1 MANIFLYA
9 HGGSGNHGCEAIVRS
24 TKEILGD
31 MPMTLI
37 SSKPEEDCRYG
48 IDDLCPI
55 LKDVSA
61 KQNRLSFDFLK
72 AYAAL
77 KLKKDYIPMDK
88 LWYKDAFS
96 HIHRGD
102 IAMSIGGDNYC
113 YADVQ
118 KYVMLH
124 DMLKA
129 RGAKTV
135 LWGCSVEPDVAN
147 KPEIRADLQRYDL
160 ITARETI
167 TYETLKAINP
177 NTVLVADPAF
187 LLDSV
192 ELPLPEGFAD
202 GNTVGIN
209 LSPMA
214 IEREPVP
221 GMAMVNYRN
230 LIRYIIENTNM
241 QVALIPHVVWEGGD
255 DRIPLGQLYEDFK
268 DSGRVVLLP
277 DNGCREQKGY
287 IARCRF
293 FIGARTH
300 ATIAAYSSGVPTL
313 VVGYSVKAR
322 GIARDIFSTEEEYVL
337 PVQNLT
343 DANMLVNVFQNFIDQ
358 EGTVRQDLL
367 KQIAAIKDKASAIK
381 WLQPLLEGAHVAN

>member
-24 TKEILGD
+24 TKKILGD
-31 MPMTLI
+31 LPMILI
-37 SSKPEEDCRYG
+37 SSIPEEDKFYG
-48 IDDLCPI
+48 IEELCPI
-55 LKDVSA
+55 IRDVSQ
-61 KQNRLSFDFLK
+61 KSSRRSLDFWK

-77 KLKKDYIPMDK
+77 KLKKDYVPMDK
-88 LWYKDAFS
+88 LRYKEAFS

-102 IAMSIGGDNYC
+102 LAISIGGDNYC

-124 DMLKA
+124 DMLKD
-129 RGAKTV
+129 RGTKTV

-147 KPEIRADLQRYDL
+147 RPEIRADLQRYDL

-177 NTVLVADPAF
+177 NTLLVADPAF
-187 LLDSV
+187 LLDPV

-214 IEREPVP
+214 IQREPVP
-221 GMAMVNYRN
+221 GMAMENYRN
-230 LIRYIIENTNM
+230 LIRYIFENTDM
-241 QVALIPHVVWEGGD
+241 QVALIPHVVWESGD
-255 DRIPLGQLYEDFK
+255 DRIPLGQLYEDFR
-268 DSGRVVLLP
+268 DTGRVVLLT
-277 DNGCREQKGY
+277 DNGCREQKGF
-287 IARCRF
+287 IARCSF
-293 FIGARTH
+293 FVGARTH

-322 GIARDIFSTEEEYVL
+322 GIARDLLGTEEGYVL
-337 PVQNLT
+337 PVQSLT
-343 DANMLVNVFQNFIDQ
+343 RAEQLTEAFLSLYERHSDIAMQ
-358 EGTVRQDLL
+358 L
-367 KQIAAIKDKASAIK
+367 KNTLPAYLAKGAAAREAVEK
-381 WLQPLLEGAHVAN
+381 LM